1 MMMLQERTNENERYR
16 SSCSRM
22 IHSFKNKFCLL
33 TFIFAL
39 VYAVYV
45 FVYI

>member
-1 MMMLQERTNENERYR
+1 
-16 SSCSRM
+16 M

-33 TFIFAL
+33 TFVFAL

-45 FVYI
+45 VVYILRGTKNPLDESERGE